1 MLLICEDSE
10 VALQES
16 SSTVLYYIHVYM
28 VSFQFPLLDGSRSVN
43 VPSPRCHAAE
53 SSWWQCWGL
62 RQLSHKFQRLEDDAS
77 KCIKMLHQCIY
88 LFPWNVPFHIQILTY
103 TLQGVTVVTATKN
116 AEINELVH
124 RNTQPRQMMLGTEM
138 KDHVISLS
146 QHSQQQSESLK
157 AWSIRQ
163 SLLKGQLQV
172 HLKEQQWRDFGLFNI
187 SPLDTNLWNIGNMLL
202 MKASIAA
209 HLKNCFLLRFCCH
222 QVPSHN
228 HGGQDTGPLNCL
240 KMIQWQGHQVV
251 KRCRKGPACCLI
263 RILVPKVRQS
273 ASWSKSKQSNV

>member
-10 VALQES
+10 VAFKNRLVLSYSIFMCTWLVSNSPFSTAADQSMCLLQGAM
-16 SSTVLYYIHVYM
+16 LQNH
-28 VSFQFPLLDGSRSVN
+28 LDGSVGAFANFPTNFKGWKMMHRN
-43 VPSPRCHAAE
+43 
-53 SSWWQCWGL
+53 
-62 RQLSHKFQRLEDDAS
+62 AS
-77 KCIKMLHQCIY
+77 KCLTNAYSCFHG
-88 LFPWNVPFHIQILTY
+88 NVPFHIQILTY

-172 HLKEQQWRDFGLFNI
+172 HLKEDHSNEGTLDYSIFPLWIPTFETLETCFSWRLQMLRTSRIVFFCDSAAIRFLRITMEDKTQGPWTVWKWFN
-187 SPLDTNLWNIGNMLL
+187 D
-202 MKASIAA
+202 KAI
-209 HLKNCFLLRFCCH
+209 K
-222 QVPSHN
+222 
-228 HGGQDTGPLNCL
+228 
-240 KMIQWQGHQVV
+240 
-251 KRCRKGPACCLI
+251 
-263 RILVPKVRQS
+263 
-273 ASWSKSKQSNV
+273 WSKDVERAQLVAW